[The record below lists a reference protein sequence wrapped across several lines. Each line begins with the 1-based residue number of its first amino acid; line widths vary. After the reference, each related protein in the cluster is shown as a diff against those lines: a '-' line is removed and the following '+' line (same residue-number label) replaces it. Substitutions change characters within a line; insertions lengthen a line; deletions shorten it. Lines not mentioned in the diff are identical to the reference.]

1 VRRCSVRYD
10 LMTHEGGAI
19 IQLLQTTK
27 IWYYAVAVAGGAAV
41 DGVAVGCVAVESGG
55 RIGREESGQRGNRG
69 RGVERERERER
80 ERAARLLVLYLLSEL
95 LSFDSMVPL
104 TSIRSKRDEL

>member
-1 VRRCSVRYD
+1 MRYD

-41 DGVAVGCVAVESGG
+41 DGVAVGCVRLCSCGEW
-55 RIGREESGQRGNRG
+55 REERGEWTEREQRERG
-69 RGVERERERER
+69 RGERERERELPGYR
-80 ERAARLLVLYLLSEL
+80 VVC
-95 LSFDSMVPL
+95 F
-104 TSIRSKRDEL
+104 K